1 MYVRDEEKIDEL
13 LIKYVDEIFKGNAS
27 QNEIKIKM
35 LDFLSYLNKRN
46 IQLSA
51 NLVEGL
57 CRESTNFS
65 NAIDEYFTAAANGG
79 KQGVEKGFITIHRGF
94 KKFCYEEKDD
104 ARIVPIVKYRSPSKR
119 ISEQEMLSLLK
130 RYRNDDKQALKELI
144 MSNVGLITLVCKK
157 NRAIQRLIAE
167 NNIDTAD
174 VFQEG
179 VIGLMSAFK
188 KYDETSGYKF
198 STYAYSVLET
208 EMFRSLNK
216 SANQIKIPEPLRIES
231 YIVEDYIKAFYE
243 KYETYPKVGEI
254 SAGTGICEKDIKRI
268 ITSTITARIDD
279 PLDSVE
285 QEYGFE
291 DDTLKEMS
299 NEVLLG
305 NLGKVL
311 TDGERDF
318 IYSRMGVEE
327 EPRTLTDIAK
337 SLKVSPQRASE
348 KEKMILRKIKAMPYI
363 EEFSYLCEKP
373 SEFVEDVA
381 SFKKKSYKE
390 RKKELLKFRSK

>member
-13 LIKYVDEIFKGNAS
+13 LIKHVDELFKGKAS
-27 QNEIKIKM
+27 QDEIKIKI
-35 LDFLSYLNKRN
+35 LDFLSYLNERN

-65 NAIDEYFTAAANGG
+65 NAIDEYFTEVANSG

-231 YIVEDYIKAFYE
+231 YIVEDYIKDFYE

-254 SAGTGICEKDIKRI
+254 SVGTGICEKDIKRI

-291 DDTLKEMS
+291 DDMLKKMS
-299 NEVLLG
+299 NEALLG

-363 EEFSYLCEKP
+363 EEFSYLCERP
-373 SEFVEDVA
+373 SEFLEDVA

>member
-65 NAIDEYFTAAANGG
+65 NAIDEYFTEVANSG

-231 YIVEDYIKAFYE
+231 YIVEDYIKDFYE

-268 ITSTITARIDD
+268 ITSTITDRIDD
-279 PLDSVE
+279 PLNSVE
-285 QEYGFE
+285 QEYCFE
-291 DDTLKEMS
+291 DDTLKKMS
-299 NEVLLG
+299 NEALLK
-305 NLGKVL
+305 NLSKVL
-311 TDGERDF
+311 TAGERDF

-327 EPRTLTDIAK
+327 EPRKLTDIAK

-348 KEKMILRKIKAMPYI
+348 KEKTILRKIKAMPYI

-373 SEFVEDVA
+373 SEFLEDVA
-381 SFKKKSYKE
+381 SFKKKSCKE

>member
-1 MYVRDEEKIDEL
+1 
-13 LIKYVDEIFKGNAS
+13 
-27 QNEIKIKM
+27 
-35 LDFLSYLNKRN
+35 
-46 IQLSA
+46 
-51 NLVEGL
+51 
-57 CRESTNFS
+57 
-65 NAIDEYFTAAANGG
+65 
-79 KQGVEKGFITIHRGF
+79 
-94 KKFCYEEKDD
+94 
-104 ARIVPIVKYRSPSKR
+104 
-119 ISEQEMLSLLK
+119 MLSLLK

-231 YIVEDYIKAFYE
+231 YIVEDYIKDFYE

-279 PLDSVE
+279 PLNSVE
-285 QEYGFE
+285 KEYCFE
-291 DDTLKEMS
+291 DDTLKKMS
-299 NEVLLG
+299 NEALLK
-305 NLGKVL
+305 NLSKVL

-363 EEFSYLCEKP
+363 EEFSYLCERP
-373 SEFVEDVA
+373 SEFVENVA

>member
-13 LIKYVDEIFKGNAS
+13 LIKYVDDIFKGKAS
-27 QNEIKIKM
+27 QDEIKIKI
-35 LDFLSYLNKRN
+35 LDFLSYLNERN

-65 NAIDEYFTAAANGG
+65 NAIDNYFTEVANGG
-79 KQGVEKGFITIHRGF
+79 KQGIEKGFKTIRRGF
-94 KKFCYEEKDD
+94 KKFCFEEKDD
-104 ARIVPIVKYRSPSKR
+104 ARIVPVLKYRSPSKR

-167 NNIDTAD
+167 NNIDKAD

-208 EMFRSLNK
+208 EMFRALNK
-216 SANQIKIPEPLRIES
+216 SANQIKIPEALRIES
-231 YIVEDYIKAFYE
+231 YIVEDYINDFYE

-268 ITSTITARIDD
+268 ITSTITDRIDD
-279 PLDSVE
+279 PLNNVE
-285 QEYGFE
+285 QEYDFE
-291 DDTLKEMS
+291 DDMLKEMS
-299 NEVLLG
+299 NEALLG
-305 NLGKVL
+305 NLSKVL

-327 EPRTLTDIAK
+327 EPRKLTDIAK

-348 KEKMILRKIKAMPYI
+348 KEKTILRKIKAMPYI

-381 SFKKKSYKE
+381 SFKKKSCKE

>member
-243 KYETYPKVGEI
+243 KYETYPKVREI
-254 SAGTGICEKDIKRI
+254 STGTGICEKDIKRI
-268 ITSTITARIDD
+268 ITSTITDRIDD
-279 PLDSVE
+279 PLNSVE

-291 DDTLKEMS
+291 DDMLKKMR
-299 NEVLLG
+299 NEALLG

-363 EEFSYLCEKP
+363 EEFSYLCERP
-373 SEFVEDVA
+373 SEFLEDVA

>member
-231 YIVEDYIKAFYE
+231 YIVEDYIKDFYE

-268 ITSTITARIDD
+268 
-279 PLDSVE
+279 
-285 QEYGFE
+285 
-291 DDTLKEMS
+291 
-299 NEVLLG
+299 
-305 NLGKVL
+305 
-311 TDGERDF
+311 
-318 IYSRMGVEE
+318 
-327 EPRTLTDIAK
+327 
-337 SLKVSPQRASE
+337 
-348 KEKMILRKIKAMPYI
+348 
-363 EEFSYLCEKP
+363 
-373 SEFVEDVA
+373 
-381 SFKKKSYKE
+381 
-390 RKKELLKFRSK
+390 